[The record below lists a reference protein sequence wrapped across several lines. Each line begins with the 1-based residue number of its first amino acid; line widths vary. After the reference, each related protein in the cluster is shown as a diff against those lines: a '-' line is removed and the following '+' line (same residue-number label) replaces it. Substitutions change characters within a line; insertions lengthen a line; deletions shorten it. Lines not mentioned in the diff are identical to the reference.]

1 MYSKNMIM
9 YRRKIHALIV
19 ALIFSLLLGG
29 CVDEYNM
36 EEESDTQAEEIIK
49 QNAEQIF
56 NEALHSIEQ
65 VYDGNAVL
73 SSEEI
78 RSALAIKGY
87 AVGYLDN
94 SVNLENNSDLK
105 RFCNLLHFGQE
116 GNVQAYLITPDK
128 CLLQFDFTNN
138 SDGLKVNIIG
148 GKIEKGGL
156 VEPIYYGDFDN
167 ISWRYSDSGW
177 FLFDVGGTTGFEGD
191 NGSFA
196 VKVTETDPVYRELC
210 QKYMT
215 STGYADNNLFI
226 ADWDVNN
233 PEELNLI
240 DLFDMFYE
248 KQFGEKATAE
258 LFPDGIPQ
266 DVFEQTIQHYTN
278 LSVDQIR
285 EKEDYDVSSGVYW
298 WREGND
304 SEINTQELPF
314 PDIRSYVENE
324 DGTITLTVVA
334 IWKERCTE
342 YAFVHFTTIEVL
354 DDGSFKYVANEVRIQ
369 ELIQF
374 PSYTERLRE

>member
-1 MYSKNMIM
+1 MGLRIYRNISIELNNRGLTMYSKNMIM

-138 SDGLKVNIIG
+138 SD
-148 GKIEKGGL
+148 
-156 VEPIYYGDFDN
+156 
-167 ISWRYSDSGW
+167 
-177 FLFDVGGTTGFEGD
+177 
-191 NGSFA
+191 
-196 VKVTETDPVYRELC
+196 
-210 QKYMT
+210 
-215 STGYADNNLFI
+215 
-226 ADWDVNN
+226 
-233 PEELNLI
+233 
-240 DLFDMFYE
+240 
-248 KQFGEKATAE
+248 
-258 LFPDGIPQ
+258 
-266 DVFEQTIQHYTN
+266 
-278 LSVDQIR
+278 
-285 EKEDYDVSSGVYW
+285 
-298 WREGND
+298 
-304 SEINTQELPF
+304 
-314 PDIRSYVENE
+314 
-324 DGTITLTVVA
+324 
-334 IWKERCTE
+334 
-342 YAFVHFTTIEVL
+342 
-354 DDGSFKYVANEVRIQ
+354 
-369 ELIQF
+369 
-374 PSYTERLRE
+374 